1 MAFAFMVGCATV
13 VVVSAIWKET
23 PLSVSI
29 GKEFH
34 FSTGNQNTCPE
45 KFEKKQDD
53 THEKQDDTHEKQ
65 DDTHEKKKKKRK
77 GIRKL
82 LCCYNTEN
90 DA

>member
-1 MAFAFMVGCATV
+1 MAFIVGCATLV
-13 VVVSAIWKET
+13 LVTAILKET
-23 PLSVSI
+23 PVSVSI

-34 FSTGNQNTCPE
+34 FSAGNQDTCPE
-45 KFEKKQDD
+45 QFEK
-53 THEKQDDTHEKQ
+53 KQDDTHEKQ

-82 LCCYNTEN
+82 FCCYNTEN